1 VIGVQRLINKL
12 WVKFN
17 EEGVECICNEYA
29 RKCDEP
35 TCKEYV
41 VKFTEIERSNYRIDN
56 TNKSINEMVKSLK
69 KIREDMR
76 KGINKFKI

>member
-1 VIGVQRLINKL
+1 MINKL

-17 EEGVECICNEYA
+17 EEGVECTCNEYA
-29 RKCDEP
+29 RKCEEP

-41 VKFTEIERSNYRIDN
+41 VKFTEIKRSKHSVEGFNRN
-56 TNKSINEMVKSLK
+56 MESVVKDLK
-69 KIREDMR
+69 KIRDEMR